1 MTTTRRSWWTVQG
14 VLVIGLAALLVSAC
28 SGLNPFESSALG
40 PPLPVI
46 VRDSINAYQ
55 SARSVQIRGSYAD
68 GSIPVT
74 VRVAVRPST
83 GGVFSGHA
91 TYDGTALSVV
101 GENGKVF
108 TTGLR
113 YWQAQG
119 AQGLHIWP
127 QYGAG
132 WVLAPSRDPAASA
145 ITAAADLGGLLDQFQ
160 QHSSALVSAGTS
172 RLGGQ
177 EIASLRDG
185 QTVYDVSTAPPYRL
199 LAIRRAGTSTPIGGL
214 RDLNLVLTYGGRLKV
229 TPPTSGH
236 FVDPGDASTFPALYE
251 VQSMSDIQSCDQS
264 SCGFT
269 ATLINTTGAQLGQVT
284 ATLSLYQ
291 DAQLT
296 QLLGSCSAPV
306 PQVATGQTANVSCR
320 ITAPSYQSFET
331 ALTQNATVYRHVTI
345 QNPPYS

>member
-1 MTTTRRSWWTVQG
+1 
-14 VLVIGLAALLVSAC
+14 VIGLAALLASAC
-28 SGLNPFESSALG
+28 SGSNPFQSSALG

-46 VRDSINAYQ
+46 VRDSTNAYQ
-55 SARSVQIRGSYAD
+55 AAPSVQIRGSYAD
-68 GSIPVT
+68 GSIPVS
-74 VRVAVRPST
+74 VRVVVQPS
-83 GGVFSGHA
+83 GGGDLSGHA
-91 TYDGTALSVV
+91 TYNGTPLSVV
-101 GENGKVF
+101 GADGKVF

-160 QHSSALVSAGTS
+160 RHAGALVSEGTS
-172 RLGGQ
+172 ELAGQ
-177 EIASLRDG
+177 EIVSLRDG
-185 QTVYDVSTAPPYRL
+185 QTVYDVSTSPPYRL
-199 LAIRRAGTSTPIGGL
+199 LAVRRAGTSTPIGGL
-214 RDLNLVLTYGGRLKV
+214 SDLNLELRYGGRLAV
-229 TPPTSGH
+229 ALPASGQY
-236 FVDPGDASTFPALYE
+236 VDPGDAATFPALYE
-251 VQSMSDIQSCDQS
+251 VQSMTDIQSCDQS

-269 ATLINTTGAQLGQVT
+269 ATLINTTGSELGQVT
-284 ATLSLYQ
+284 ATLALYQ

-306 PQVATGQTANVSCR
+306 AQVATGQTTNVSCR
-320 ITAPSYQSFET
+320 ITAQTYQSFD
-331 ALTQNATVYRHVTI
+331 ASLTQSAAVYRHVTI